1 MATTERIKVINYT
14 KDKNIIH
21 FYTNRNKAYVF
32 DINKTMWFGLTGK
45 ELVKMPPVVA
55 EYVHKLCWNTNTS
68 TSILMLLNR
77 CSGTYSINY
86 NKRLFLL
93 CDRFTSLGL
102 KVKPAGIGND
112 LTTMIEDNFKV
123 FVQWAKEQQN
133 NNGYS
138 GYIRPEL
145 FINYIIEKEY
155 RDKVIKICNPNTPK
169 ALVDM
174 LVKFAYQ
181 YKEYYETEH
190 NLKCA
195 CYWAERTLGYRHM
208 LVSNGYHR
216 EDFATGRENECAFD
230 IMSINGD
237 LIEFFKLAKRLNY
250 IPDKSDFEKQYI
262 ALKKEYWVQR
272 VYKDNQNIAN
282 FYTKYADNLL
292 FENDKYKVVLLDTVD
307 KLCNE
312 SRIQQNCIAHSYI
325 PAILDNRCLIVSIRD
340 KDNMEI
346 PIVSCEIRLDGRIS
360 QYLRQ
365 YNGWVDNSNYPDLF
379 KFKQQYQEYLYSK
392 KWGE

>member
-1 MATTERIKVINYT
+1 MATAERIKVINYV

-21 FYTNRNKAYVF
+21 FYTNRNKPYDF

-55 EYVHKLCWNTNTS
+55 DYVHKLCWNSETS

-77 CSGTYSINY
+77 YCGTYSRYY
-86 NKRLFLL
+86 NTRLFLL

-102 KVKPAGIGND
+102 KVKPAHIGND
-112 LTTMIEDNFKV
+112 LITMIEDNFKV
-123 FVQWAKEQQN
+123 FIQWAKEQQN
-133 NNGYS
+133 NSTYVH
-138 GYIRPEL
+138 PEL
-145 FINYIIEKEY
+145 FATYIIEKEY
-155 RDKVIKICNPNTPK
+155 RDKITKMCNPNTPK
-169 ALVDM
+169 ALIDM
-174 LVKFAYQ
+174 LVRFAYQ
-181 YKEYYETEH
+181 SKEYYETEH

-208 LVSNGYHR
+208 LVSSGYRR
-216 EDFATGRENECAFD
+216 EDFATDRANECSFD
-230 IMSINGD
+230 TVTISGE
-237 LIEFFKLAKRLNY
+237 LIDFFKLAKKMNY
-250 IPDKSDFEKQYI
+250 TPDKSDFEKQYI
-262 ALKKEYWVQR
+262 ALKKDYWVQR

-282 FYTKYADNLL
+282 FYNKYADNLL

-340 KDNMEI
+340 KDNMEM
-346 PIVSCEIRLDGRIS
+346 PIVSCEIRLDGRIN

-365 YNGWVDNSNYPDLF
+365 YNGWVDSSNCPDLF
-379 KFKQQYQEYLYSK
+379 KFKQQYQNYLYSK